1 MQQQNTPNPTYAPLT
16 PPAEPT
22 PTESSPTE
30 PGRRSG
36 HHWLMWL
43 MCVPMLL
50 IVGTL
55 IAIPIILMR
64 LPADYFDVRTPRPWM
79 ENHHPILRVIGHVV
93 KNVVGAIF
101 LFAGFLMLFLPGQGV
116 LTMLIGLS
124 LIEFPGK
131 RRVEAKIVGQSTVL
145 STINAMRA
153 KFDKPPLII
162 APD

>member
-1 MQQQNTPNPTYAPLT
+1 MIGELLT
-16 PPAEPT
+16 QIESFVPAK
-22 PTESSPTE
+22 
-30 PGRRSG
+30 
-36 HHWLMWL
+36 
-43 MCVPMLL
+43 LL
-50 IVGTL
+50 IWFAVSSGVMFVGTL

-64 LPADYFDVRTPRPWM
+64 LPADYFDIRKPRPWM
-79 ENHHPILRVIGHVV
+79 ENHHPILRLVGHIV

-131 RRVEAKIVGQSTVL
+131 RRLEAKIVGQSTVL

-162 APD
+162 APE